1 MPRRA
6 GSIMIAW
13 IILNWRLIAVAVALA
28 GTAWATHAFDAARHQ
43 AAIATLQAQA
53 ATTLAQAQAQAR
65 ATEQAALAK
74 LMEQDNA
81 YAQLAQTTKAAES
94 ESRRL
99 SADLSAATAR
109 LRRLARPAGGGG
121 GSLPATGPSPDGC
134 QDLRAALDRALGA
147 VERLESGGDAVAE
160 LGQAAVDVATIAAQ
174 AAGAH

>member
-1 MPRRA
+1 
-6 GSIMIAW
+6 MIAW
-13 IILNWRLIAVAVALA
+13 AFLNWRLVACALA
-28 GTAWATHAFDAARHQ
+28 VVATAWATHTFDTARHQ

-65 ATEQAALAK
+65 AAEQAALAK
-74 LMEQDNA
+74 LTEQENA
-81 YAQLAQTTKAAES
+81 YAQLAATTRATTD

-121 GSLPATGPSPDGC
+121 GGLPNGTASPDAC

-147 VERLESGGDAVAE
+147 VERLESGGDAAAE

-174 AAGAH
+174 AAGNRAETAP